1 MISMMRRR
9 TGIGLDVSDKDPSFL
24 FNKDTNEII
33 MVEDLENDGT
43 RISLYRHD
51 RVVYEDNRSD
61 NETIHKF
68 ITVMDDLED
77 QGFDYIR
84 Q

>member
-1 MISMMRRR
+1 
-9 TGIGLDVSDKDPSFL
+9 
-24 FNKDTNEII
+24 